1 MNDEP
6 EGINSICCRG
16 NSTMNIPNLLTL
28 LRIILSPVIVILLIQ
43 GSFLKALIVF
53 IVAGITDALDGFL
66 ARVLHQQT
74 VLGAYLDPIAD
85 KALLASSFI
94 TLSVLH
100 IIPGWLTVI
109 VISRD
114 FIILLGISVLSIMSI
129 PVKIRPLFVSRV
141 TTALQL
147 ITVLSALATRCIPGN
162 AYELWLLAIYWAT
175 ALFTIIS
182 GLRYLAR
189 GVALINSAGKE

>member
-1 MNDEP
+1 MNV
-6 EGINSICCRG
+6 
-16 NSTMNIPNLLTL
+16 PNLLTL
-28 LRIILSPVIVILLIQ
+28 LRIILSPIIVILLIQ
-43 GSFLKALIVF
+43 GAFLKALIVF

-85 KALLASSFI
+85 KGLLASSFI

-141 TTALQL
+141 TTTLQL
-147 ITVLSALATRCIPGN
+147 ITVLAALAARSVPGEG
-162 AYELWLLAIYWAT
+162 YEPWLLAIYWVT
-175 ALFTIIS
+175 AAFTIVS
-182 GLRYLAR
+182 GLGYMAK
-189 GVALINSAGKE
+189 GVALINRAGKD

>member
-1 MNDEP
+1 
-6 EGINSICCRG
+6 
-16 NSTMNIPNLLTL
+16 MNIPNFITL
-28 LRIILSPVIVILLIQ
+28 LRIIIVPVIVILLIQ

-53 IVAGITDALDGFL
+53 IIAGLSDALDGFL
-66 ARVLHQQT
+66 ARVLKQQT

-85 KALLASSFI
+85 KALLASSFV

-100 IIPGWLTVI
+100 IIPSWLAVI

-129 PVKIRPLFVSRV
+129 TVEIRPAFISKV

-147 ITVLSALATRCIPGN
+147 ITVLLALSFKCLP
-162 AYELWLLAIYWAT
+162 WAIDGIWPLVLYWVT
-175 ALFTIIS
+175 AFFTITS
-182 GLRYLAR
+182 GLNYMAR
-189 GVALINSAGKE
+189 GMELINHDTKK

>member
-1 MNDEP
+1 
-6 EGINSICCRG
+6 
-16 NSTMNIPNLLTL
+16 MNIPNLLTL
-28 LRIILSPVIVILLIQ
+28 LRIILVPIIVILLIQ
-43 GSFLKALIVF
+43 GSFIKALIVF
-53 IVAGITDALDGFL
+53 LVAGVSDGLDGFL

-100 IIPGWLTVI
+100 IIPSWLAVI

-114 FIILLGISVLSIMSI
+114 FIILLGISVLSMMSI
-129 PVKIRPLFVSRV
+129 PVQIKPLFVSRV

-147 ITVLSALATRCIPGN
+147 ITVLMALITRSLPGN
-162 AYELWLLAIYWAT
+162 VNELWLLAVYWVT

-182 GLRYLAR
+182 GLSYMAR
-189 GVALINSAGKE
+189 GVALINRTGKE